1 MRSKAKSVIFG
12 IVYGISGFGLSD
24 NLHIS
29 KKEADFFINKYY
41 EMYPEV
47 RKYMDNT
54 VEQAK
59 KDGYVTTL
67 FNRKRVIDEL
77 HNTNFMIRNAGER
90 IAINTPIQGTAA
102 DIIKMAMIKV
112 YNRFKELNLKSK
124 LILQVH
130 DELIFDCTNEE
141 IDIVKNEVKS
151 IMENVVSLNVPLKV
165 SSDTGDNWYNTK

>member
-1 MRSKAKSVIFG
+1 
-12 IVYGISGFGLSD
+12 
-24 NLHIS
+24 
-29 KKEADFFINKYY
+29 
-41 EMYPEV
+41 
-47 RKYMDNT
+47 
-54 VEQAK
+54 
-59 KDGYVTTL
+59 
-67 FNRKRVIDEL
+67 
-77 HNTNFMIRNAGER
+77 MIRNAGER

-130 DELIFDCTNEE
+130 DELIFDCTNDE
-141 IDIVKNEVKS
+141 IDIVKNEVKN